1 MTPARARPSAT
12 KPAADGGAIVAGEM
26 VVGGGTATDSSARGT
41 DAIRIG
47 IVEDHALVREGLRL
61 VLEHEPG
68 LVVVGEADGAES
80 AFELLGAE
88 PDILLVD
95 ITLPDVDGIALIRAL
110 LARRPEARVIALTMH
125 RDAETVRQ
133 ALLAGARG
141 YVVKGARSAELADA
155 IRAVARGERY
165 LHSSVTGVIVD
176 DSIRWLQSGGTLSAR
191 EREVLSLLAAG
202 NTSTSVAR
210 LLGISPHTV
219 RRHVANL
226 SAKLKVR
233 GIAGLT
239 RYATQH
245 GLVRDGD

>member
-1 MTPARARPSAT
+1 MVPQRSRAGAGGTGTGRA
-12 KPAADGGAIVAGEM
+12 PAAATAPSPGGR
-26 VVGGGTATDSSARGT
+26 TAET
-41 DAIRIG
+41 RIG
-47 IVEDHALVREGLRL
+47 IIEDHALVREGLRL
-61 VLEHEPG
+61 VLEGAPG
-68 LVVVGEADGAES
+68 LLVVGEAGSAAS
-80 AFELLGAE
+80 AFDLLAAE
-88 PDILLVD
+88 PDVLLVD

-110 LARRPEARVIALTMH
+110 VARRPDTQVIALTMH

-141 YVVKGARSAELADA
+141 YVVKGARSVELIEA

-165 LHSSVTGVIVD
+165 LHPSVTGIIVD

-219 RRHVANL
+219 RRHAANL

>member
-1 MTPARARPSAT
+1 MTAARVRVEAAARAEAVPPGPAGASPGAGSTTVSR
-12 KPAADGGAIVAGEM
+12 PAAEP
-26 VVGGGTATDSSARGT
+26 
-41 DAIRIG
+41 IRIG
-47 IVEDHALVREGLRL
+47 IIEDHALVREGLRL
-61 VLEHEPG
+61 VLEGEPG
-68 LVVVGEADGAES
+68 LVVVGEADSAPA
-80 AFELLGAE
+80 AFELLAAR
-88 PDILLVD
+88 PTVLLVD
-95 ITLPDVDGIALIRAL
+95 ITLPDADGIALMRAL
-110 LARRPEARVIALTMH
+110 VARRPEVRIIALTMH

-141 YVVKGARSAELADA
+141 YVVKGARSTELIDA
-155 IRAVARGERY
+155 IRAVVRGERY

-176 DSIRWLQSGGTLSAR
+176 DSIRWLQSGGGLSAR

-202 NTSTSVAR
+202 NSSTSVAR

-226 SAKLKVR
+226 SGKLKVR